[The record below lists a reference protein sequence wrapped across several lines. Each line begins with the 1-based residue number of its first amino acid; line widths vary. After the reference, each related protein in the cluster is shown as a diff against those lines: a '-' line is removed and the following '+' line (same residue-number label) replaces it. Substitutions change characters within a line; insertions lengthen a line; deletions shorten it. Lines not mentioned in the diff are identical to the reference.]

1 MNKTILTL
9 LTVCLACATGM
20 VAIDQDPV
28 RPRGLSARNSP
39 LRVVEPDAADLN
51 LRMTPVVMAVRK
63 AEASVVS
70 IYILNDDRR
79 SRRGRS
85 QTEGQGSGVILDEEG
100 LVITNW
106 HVVATALDGAQRR
119 VQVRLKDGRSLPA
132 TIMSSSS
139 DADLALLQLEL
150 PAGETVQPVTIGD
163 SSSLM
168 VGETVIAIGNPQGH
182 ANTVTQGVLSAIGRS
197 ITVRAPNGVRRY
209 RNLLQTDAAINQG
222 NSGGA
227 LLDLTGKLIGI
238 NNAMAVGSENI
249 GFAIPVDRVREVF
262 ENDLLSSENL
272 TAAWTSAWLGVQLR
286 NDGGDLVVS
295 QVHPLSPAQQ
305 AGLRVGDHLL
315 EAGQTPVLNR
325 LDYAR
330 GLLRAEAGEPFHLRI
345 QRGNRT
351 MTFRPVAESFAHGQ
365 ILELCGM
372 ALEEISYD
380 QDSDLVTGATMI
392 FYEGTGL
399 RRAPVLPM
407 VLQVTRLE
415 PGGPAAELGIEQGDL
430 VLGLITTDRFGR
442 SRTPR
447 DPLESNRD
455 LAGILQRF
463 RGGDVGG
470 WILRDG
476 KEFDGPLPVRG

>member
-9 LTVCLACATGM
+9 LTGCVACAAGM

-63 AEASVVS
+63 ADASVVS
-70 IYILNDDRR
+70 IYILNDRR
-79 SRRGRS
+79 TRQGRAR
-85 QTEGQGSGVILDEEG
+85 TEGQGSGVILDEAG

-106 HVVATALDGAQRR
+106 HVVAAALDGGQRR
-119 VQVRLKDGRSLPA
+119 VQVRLKDGRSLAA

-139 DADLALLQLEL
+139 DADLALLQLDL
-150 PAGETVQPVTIGD
+150 PDGETVQPVVIGD

-197 ITVRAPNGVRRY
+197 ITVRAPDGVRRY

-227 LLDLTGKLIGI
+227 LLDITGKLIGI

-272 TAAWTSAWLGVQLR
+272 TAAWTSAWLGVRLR
-286 NDGGDLVVS
+286 NEGGELVVS
-295 QVHPLSPAQQ
+295 EVHPLSPAQQ
-305 AGLRVGDHLL
+305 AGLRVGDQVL
-315 EAGQTPVLNR
+315 EAGQTTVQNT

-330 GLLRAEAGEPFHLRI
+330 GLLRAEAGQPFHLRV
-345 QRGNRT
+345 QRGSRT
-351 MTFRPVAESFAHGQ
+351 ISFRPVAESFAHGQ
-365 ILELCGM
+365 ILDLSGM
-372 ALEEISYD
+372 ILEEITYEQD
-380 QDSDLVTGATMI
+380 QDLVTRATMA
-392 FYEGTGL
+392 FWEGTGRTRVPPLPVVL
-399 RRAPVLPM
+399 RVSK
-407 VLQVTRLE
+407 LE
-415 PGGPAAELGIEQGDL
+415 PGGPADELGLEPGD
-430 VLGLITTDRFGR
+430 VLFGLNFRGNISFD
-442 SRTPR
+442 SR
-447 DPLESNRD
+447 RD
-455 LAGILQRF
+455 LADKLQGF
-463 RGGDVGG
+463 RGEEVDVLL
-470 WILRDG
+470 LRDD
-476 KEFDGPLPVRG
+476 KDLWGPLPVRG